1 MPSIDIEDRPI
12 FLIGF
17 MGTGKSTVGRLLATR
32 LARPFVDS
40 DEQVESDAQATVREI
55 FAAGG
60 EPEFRAREAVVV
72 QRLCEDGG
80 AVVVAAGGGAP
91 AHGDNLSRML
101 TAGVV
106 IGLASSPDEILKRIG
121 DLSSR
126 PLLANAPDPRAE
138 VARLL
143 AAREAAYGRA
153 HLIVDT
159 AGLAPSQVVQKIAEA
174 LG

>member
-1 MPSIDIEDRPI
+1 
-12 FLIGF
+12 
-17 MGTGKSTVGRLLATR
+17 
-32 LARPFVDS
+32 
-40 DEQVESDAQATVREI
+40 
-55 FAAGG
+55 
-60 EPEFRAREAVVV
+60 VVV

-80 AVVVAAGGGAP
+80 AVVIAAGGGAP
-91 AHGDNLSRML
+91 AHGDNLARML
-101 TAGVV
+101 AAGVV

-174 LG
+174 LGC